1 MLKASQTLEKARACL
16 DSYTKLLN
24 NRMFFYHEKCV
35 LFFLPSHLHV
45 TLPRRPSTLDVIV
58 AAHTLLLL
66 NPPLPDTIL
75 KDLIIESYPSLAV
88 HARLVL
94 SQAFPDPNVSP
105 LIYHKP
111 SIDTW
116 SALIP
121 TFGSNSPKPE
131 LSDVEKEFTKM
142 RWAWIGL
149 AIVSTV
155 GYLWMNPLVVVEWSQ
170 GEEEGGRAE
179 PEKGEEVENPEE
191 DEEGGMEDV
200 LMDTE
205 PEDDGTAEPQAT

>member
-1 MLKASQTLEKARACL
+1 VLRVSQTLEKARACL
-16 DSYTKLLN
+16 DTYTKLLN

-35 LFFLPSHLHV
+35 LFFLSSHSHV
-45 TLPRRPSTLDVIV
+45 TLPRRPSTLDIIV

-66 NPPLPDTIL
+66 KPPLPDPIL
-75 KDLIIESYPSLAV
+75 KDLIIESYPSLAI

-94 SQAFPDPNVSP
+94 SQAFPDPNLSP

-111 SIDTW
+111 STNTW

-131 LSDVEKEFTKM
+131 PSDLEKEFTKM

-149 AIVSTV
+149 AIVSTI
-155 GYLWMNPLVVVEWSQ
+155 GYLWMNPLVVVVSVVVKRRTRKSWKKVKKWTKN
-170 GEEEGGRAE
+170 RC
-179 PEKGEEVENPEE
+179 
-191 DEEGGMEDV
+191 
-200 LMDTE
+200 
-205 PEDDGTAEPQAT
+205 